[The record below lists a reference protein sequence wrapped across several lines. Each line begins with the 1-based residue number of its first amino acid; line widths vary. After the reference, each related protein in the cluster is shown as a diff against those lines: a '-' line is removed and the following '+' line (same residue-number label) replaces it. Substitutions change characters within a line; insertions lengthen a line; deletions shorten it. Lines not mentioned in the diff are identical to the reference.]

1 MPVVT
6 RGPLLTLYWKL
17 HRTLF
22 RLSSGRIGAR
32 SGDWPVLLLTTKGE
46 KTGERRD
53 VALNYLRD
61 DGSYV
66 VIGSFAGA
74 DRHPAWWKNLRAHP
88 EAEIMVDGKR
98 IRVRAVECLG
108 ARRQLLWSKIVE
120 RDPAYR
126 EYQDRT
132 KREIPVVALEPL
144 GEAAG

>member
-32 SGDWPVLLLTTKGE
+32 SGDWPVLLLTTKGQ

-74 DRHPAWWKNLRAHP
+74 DRHPAWWKNLRASCARSMTRILKILFVRTSRESNVQAK
-88 EAEIMVDGKR
+88 EAQ
-98 IRVRAVECLG
+98 C
-108 ARRQLLWSKIVE
+108 
-120 RDPAYR
+120 
-126 EYQDRT
+126 
-132 KREIPVVALEPL
+132 
-144 GEAAG
+144 